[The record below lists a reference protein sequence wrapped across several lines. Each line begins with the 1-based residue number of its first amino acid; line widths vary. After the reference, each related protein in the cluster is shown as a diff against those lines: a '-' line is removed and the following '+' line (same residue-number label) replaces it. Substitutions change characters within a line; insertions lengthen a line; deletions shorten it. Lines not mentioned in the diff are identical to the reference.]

1 MMQNYFIGIDVGTGS
16 ARAGV
21 FDSSGKMLGMAVHP
35 IQIWKY
41 QEVFVE
47 QSSADIWSA
56 CCKVVREAVDNASIK
71 PEQIKGI
78 GFDATCSLVVLDK
91 DDQPVA
97 VNADGENARN
107 IIVWMDHRAT
117 EQAKRINATKHKVLD
132 YVGGK
137 ISPEMQTPKLLWLK
151 ENLPDVWK
159 RAAHFF
165 DLPDFLV
172 YRATESNIRSLC
184 SLVCK
189 WTYMGHLH
197 AWDDSYFQQIG
208 LGDLVAEKY
217 ARIGTQVWAIG
228 ESVAKGLSAKAAK
241 ELGLLPGTAVGVSAI
256 DAHAGGI
263 GLLGAKL
270 KQDKLDLTK
279 RIALISGT
287 SSCYMAVSSQPNF
300 VPGVWGPYFSA
311 MIPDMWLAEGG
322 QSVTGALIDHIIFS
336 NVLAAELQQQAQ
348 RADQSIY
355 EILRVKL
362 EKLAKKVKFPAALT
376 KELHVLPD
384 FHGNR
389 SPRANP
395 DAKGMISGLTLSN
408 SEDELAL
415 LYFATIQAIGYGAK
429 HIIETLNEH
438 DSAINTIFICGG
450 GANNPLLLQEHADI
464 TGCPIVLP
472 KEKEAVLLGSAILGA
487 VAAKK
492 FDSIIDA
499 MTAMS
504 GAEKIISPTE
514 NKKIINYHAKK
525 YQIFL
530 EMYQDQMKYK
540 SMLYLMK

>member
-1 MMQNYFIGIDVGTGS
+1 MKNYFIGIDVGTGS

-21 FDSSGKMLGMAVHP
+21 FDENGKMLGMAAHP
-35 IQIWKY
+35 IQMWKY

-47 QSSADIWSA
+47 QSSDDIWSA
-56 CCKVVREAVDNASIK
+56 CCKAVREAVDNAFVK
-71 PEQIKGI
+71 PGDIKGI

-97 VNADGENARN
+97 VNANGENARN
-107 IIVWMDHRAT
+107 VIVWMDHRAV

-151 ENLPDVWK
+151 ENLPDAWK
-159 RAAHFF
+159 HAAHFF

-172 YRATESNIRSLC
+172 HRATKSNARSLC

-189 WTYMGHLH
+189 WTYMGHLNS
-197 AWDDSYFQQIG
+197 WDDSYFKQIG
-208 LGDLVAEKY
+208 LDDLVAEKY
-217 ARIGTQVWAIG
+217 ARIGTEARSMG
-228 ESVAKGLSAKAAK
+228 EPVAKGLSSKAAE

-263 GLLGAKL
+263 GLLGANL
-270 KQDKLDLTK
+270 PQGATDLTK

-287 SSCYMAVSSQPNF
+287 SSCYMAVSPKPNF
-300 VPGVWGPYFSA
+300 VPGVWGPYFAA

-322 QSVTGALIDHIIFS
+322 QSATGALIDHIIFS
-336 NVLAAELQQQAQ
+336 NVVAAELQQQAQ

-355 EILRVKL
+355 EILKMKL
-362 EKLAKKVKFPAALT
+362 EKLAKTTEFPAALT
-376 KELHVLPD
+376 QALHVMPD

-395 DAKGMISGLTLSN
+395 DAKGMISGLSLSN

-429 HIIETLNEH
+429 HIIEALNAH
-438 DSAINTIFICGG
+438 GFAINTIFVCGG

-487 VAAKK
+487 VAAGQY
-492 FDSIIDA
+492 DSIIDA

-504 GAEKIISPTE
+504 GAKKIIAPTE
-514 NKKIINYHAKK
+514 NKKIIDYHAKK
-525 YQIFL
+525 YQVFL
-530 EMYQDQMKYK
+530 EMYQDQMKYQEIIAR
-540 SMLYLMK
+540 